1 MSKRVALWMTVLGF
15 LAGWT
20 ALAVETS
27 PASLNV
33 LHDFFSKKQGGAVV
47 VGVTGAYPIIDYTYY
62 DYDPET
68 FVVDMADVDV
78 SQLPKVLK
86 VNEGG
91 VESAKVEAIS
101 RGRGRALAKL
111 EIHKAYLAKCIVSTE
126 GNQLLVRVVDDAQAA
141 EPASGSAQA
150 SASVPPSDGPAPKNI
165 PQASAPV
172 EAAPKTI
179 PQSPAAVAAARE
191 PARAPATAT
200 QPPKAEDPPRD
211 ASKLLGVSVSADGG
225 SVDIQA
231 DGAARYKFFSMKNPD
246 RIVVDMLGVTH
257 GSVPRQISGAGVI
270 ERVRVALL
278 RAQPPVTR
286 VVLDLKRFVE
296 PWSVSGEGQPVV
308 VVRLGQSLPKE
319 MASQGAP
326 PQAGSPAANPS
337 SIQPPAPSLQEAA
350 TRTAAEGPAPEVTRS
365 ATGSAPEESKA
376 APVNTVPKDAVQ
388 RVPPESLDKI
398 KVNLSPITPN
408 ASKEYKG
415 YQDLFLAQDTTEKA
429 AEGKTL
435 VAGGVPLSFQERTIS
450 SGGVKYTGEPIS
462 LSLKDADIKD
472 VLRVFHDLSKMNIVV
487 SPAVQGKVTV
497 DLTNVPW
504 DQAMDIILKNDGLDY
519 VYENNVIWVA
529 PASEIARKFAEQQ
542 RIQKE
547 KLLAEDPVTFTKR
560 LSYAKAAN
568 MEAIVSKFLSERG
581 SIIVDPRTNT
591 MIIREVP
598 SRKDSLIKLIDSLDT
613 ATPQVLIEARI
624 VETSINW
631 SQSFGITWSGN
642 WYTSRNGNGQ
652 YVTTN
657 QGSTPTGSN
666 TATPVHLGN
675 SQYTGTGDF
684 AVTLP
689 PSSSNGFIDMVL
701 GNTSGSFFLDVR
713 LAAMENAGQGRIL
726 STPRIMT
733 QDNEKATIESG
744 RQIPIEIA
752 TTTAMSVVFVNATLK
767 LDVTPQ
773 ISADGNVNMAVDIT
787 NDSVDFANQ
796 TPGQP
801 PPILKKEA
809 KTTLKVQDGHTAVI
823 GGIFVTNEGIS
834 QSGLPF
840 LSRIPV
846 LGWLFKNRTKTRTND
861 ELLIFLTP
869 KIVR

>member
-20 ALAVETS
+20 VLAVETS

-78 SQLPKVLK
+78 SQLPKVLQ
-86 VNEGG
+86 VNAGG

-111 EIHKAYLAKCIVSTE
+111 EIHKAYLAKCIVTTE
-126 GNQLLVRVVDDAQAA
+126 GNQLLVRVVDDAQAP
-141 EPASGSAQA
+141 EPSSAPAQT
-150 SASVPPSDGPAPKNI
+150 SASPPAPAASPAPKAI
-165 PQASAPV
+165 QQSP
-172 EAAPKTI
+172 EAAAAAPEPAKT
-179 PQSPAAVAAARE
+179 PAPAA
-191 PARAPATAT
+191 
-200 QPPKAEDPPRD
+200 QPSKTEDPLPD
-211 ASKLLGVSVSADGG
+211 ASKLLGISVSADGG
-225 SVDIQA
+225 SVDIQT
-231 DGAARYKFFSMKNPD
+231 DGASRYKFFSMKNPD

-270 ERVRVALL
+270 ERVRVGLL
-278 RAQPPVTR
+278 TAQPPVTR
-286 VVLDLKRFVE
+286 VVLDLKRFVD
-296 PWSVSGEGQPVV
+296 PWDVSGQGQQVV
-308 VVRLGQSLPKE
+308 VVRLGQNQPKE
-319 MASQGAP
+319 MASREAP
-326 PQAGSPAANPS
+326 PQLGSPATSSPS
-337 SIQPPAPSLQEAA
+337 VQPPAPASQEAVPQA
-350 TRTAAEGPAPEVTRS
+350 GAEGATPEAIHSASSPAPK
-365 ATGSAPEESKA
+365 ESLA
-376 APVNTVPKDAVQ
+376 VPVSTVPKDAVQ
-388 RVPPESLDKI
+388 RVSPESLDKI
-398 KVNLSPITPN
+398 KVDLSPISPN

-415 YQDLFLAQDTTEKA
+415 YQDLFLARDTTEKA
-429 AEGKTL
+429 TEGKTL
-435 VAGGVPLSFQERTIS
+435 VAGGVPLSFQEKTIS

-519 VYENNVIWVA
+519 IYENNVIWVA

-560 LSYAKAAN
+560 LSYAKAGN

-624 VETSINW
+624 VETNVTW

-642 WYTSRNGNGQ
+642 WYTSRNANGQ
-652 YVTTN
+652 YITTN
-657 QGSTPTGSN
+657 TGSSPAGKN
-666 TATPVHLGN
+666 TASPVTLGN

-689 PSSSNGFIDMVL
+689 PSASNGFIDLVL
-701 GNTSGSFFLDVR
+701 GNTTGSFFLDVR
-713 LAAMENAGQGRIL
+713 LAAMENAGRGRIL

-744 RQIPIEIA
+744 RQIPIQIA

-773 ISADGNVNMAVDIT
+773 ISADGNVNMTVDIT

>member
-1 MSKRVALWMTVLGF
+1 
-15 LAGWT
+15 
-20 ALAVETS
+20 
-27 PASLNV
+27 
-33 LHDFFSKKQGGAVV
+33 
-47 VGVTGAYPIIDYTYY
+47 
-62 DYDPET
+62 
-68 FVVDMADVDV
+68 
-78 SQLPKVLK
+78 
-86 VNEGG
+86 
-91 VESAKVEAIS
+91 
-101 RGRGRALAKL
+101 
-111 EIHKAYLAKCIVSTE
+111 
-126 GNQLLVRVVDDAQAA
+126 VVDDAQTPEPSPAPAQTSAPPPAPAA
-141 EPASGSAQA
+141 
-150 SASVPPSDGPAPKNI
+150 GPAPKAI
-165 PQASAPV
+165 Q
-172 EAAPKTI
+172 
-179 PQSPAAVAAARE
+179 QSPEAVAASPE
-191 PARAPATAT
+191 PAKTSAPAA
-200 QPPKAEDPPRD
+200 QPSKTEDPLPD

-225 SVDIQA
+225 SVDIQT
-231 DGAARYKFFSMKNPD
+231 DGASRYKFFSMKNPD

-270 ERVRVALL
+270 ERVRVGLL
-278 RAQPPVTR
+278 TAQPPVTR
-286 VVLDLKRFVE
+286 VVLDLKRFVD
-296 PWSVSGEGQPVV
+296 PWDVSGEGQQVV
-308 VVRLGQSLPKE
+308 VVRLGQNQPKE
-319 MASQGAP
+319 MASRETPTQL
-326 PQAGSPAANPS
+326 GSPATSSPS
-337 SIQPPAPSLQEAA
+337 VQPPAPASQEAA
-350 TRTAAEGPAPEVTRS
+350 PQTAAEGAAPEVIHAAS
-365 ATGSAPEESKA
+365 SPAPKESLA
-376 APVNTVPKDAVQ
+376 APVSTVPKDAVQ
-388 RVPPESLDKI
+388 RVSPESLDKI
-398 KVNLSPITPN
+398 KVDLSPISPN

-415 YQDLFLAQDTTEKA
+415 YQDLFLARDTTENA
-429 AEGKTL
+429 TEGKTL
-435 VAGGVPLSFQERTIS
+435 VAGGVPLSFQEKTIS

-519 VYENNVIWVA
+519 IYENNVIWVA

-560 LSYAKAAN
+560 LSYAKAGN

-624 VETSINW
+624 VETNVTW

-642 WYTSRNGNGQ
+642 WYTSRNANGQ
-652 YVTTN
+652 YITTN
-657 QGSTPTGSN
+657 TGSSPAGSN
-666 TATPVHLGN
+666 TASPVTLGN

-689 PSSSNGFIDMVL
+689 PSASNGFIDLVL
-701 GNTSGSFFLDVR
+701 GNTTGSFFLDVR
-713 LAAMENAGQGRIL
+713 LAAMENAGRGRIL

-744 RQIPIEIA
+744 RQIPIQIA

-773 ISADGNVNMAVDIT
+773 ISADGNVNMTVDIT

>member
-20 ALAVETS
+20 VLAVETS

-47 VGVTGAYPIIDYTYY
+47 VGVTGSYPIIDYTYY

-78 SQLPKVLK
+78 SQLPKVLQ
-86 VNEGG
+86 VNADG

-126 GNQLLVRVVDDAQAA
+126 GNQLLVRVVNDAQAP
-141 EPASGSAQA
+141 EPSQVPAQT
-150 SASVPPSDGPAPKNI
+150 SASSPAPAVSPAPKAI
-165 PQASAPV
+165 Q
-172 EAAPKTI
+172 
-179 PQSPAAVAAARE
+179 QSPAAAGTGPE
-191 PARAPATAT
+191 PAKPSAPAAQASKPETSL
-200 QPPKAEDPPRD
+200 PD
-211 ASKLLGVSVSADGG
+211 ASKLLGVSVSEDGG
-225 SVDIQA
+225 SVDIQT
-231 DGAARYKFFSMKNPD
+231 DGATRYKYFSMKDPA

-270 ERVRVALL
+270 ERVRVGLL
-278 RAQPPVTR
+278 TAQPPVTR
-286 VVLDLKRFVE
+286 VVLDLKRFVD
-296 PWSVSGEGQPVV
+296 PWDISGEGQQVV
-308 VVRLGQSLPKE
+308 VVRLGQNQPKDKE
-319 MASQGAP
+319 MASKEAP
-326 PQAGSPAANPS
+326 PQLGSPATSSPS
-337 SIQPPAPSLQEAA
+337 VQPPAPASREAVPQA
-350 TRTAAEGPAPEVTRS
+350 S
-365 ATGSAPEESKA
+365 AGGSAPGAIHSSPSSSAKKSLA
-376 APVNTVPKDAVQ
+376 APVNTVPKDAVE
-388 RVPPESLDKI
+388 RVSPESLDKV
-398 KVNLSPITPN
+398 KVDLSPISPN

-435 VAGGVPLSFQERTIS
+435 VAGGVPLSFQEKTIS

-519 VYENNVIWVA
+519 IYENNVIWVA